1 MIHAKKREAATMQA
15 RVSQAIQEEFR
26 TREEAEGRLRKQ
38 VNDKAQQ
45 VRHEIQREA
54 ELGEQAL
61 QTLNR
66 YLEEDIP
73 TMYEAIK

>member
-1 MIHAKKREAATMQA
+1 MQA

-45 VRHEIQREA
+45 VRYEIQREA

-66 YLEEDIP
+66 YLVEDIP
-73 TMYEAIK
+73 TMYESIK